1 MSLSKLQGPQA
12 AGLLEPLLRET
23 VEVVR
28 AEAAAALLTY
38 RPAAAE
44 LVVRAVMQ
52 SPDPGVRSGLAN
64 ALGQTQS
71 SAALPFLLELLG
83 DATPRPR
90 IVAIRYLAHVGT
102 KQQLAVL
109 KPILND
115 ADIAVRVTAAGA
127 IGRLLNKG
135 DRQK

>member
-1 MSLSKLQGPQA
+1 M
-12 AGLLEPLLRET
+12 R
-23 VEVVR
+23 
-28 AEAAAALLTY
+28 
-38 RPAAAE
+38 
-44 LVVRAVMQ
+44 

-71 SAALPFLLELLG
+71 PAALPFLLELLG

-135 DRQK
+135 DRQN